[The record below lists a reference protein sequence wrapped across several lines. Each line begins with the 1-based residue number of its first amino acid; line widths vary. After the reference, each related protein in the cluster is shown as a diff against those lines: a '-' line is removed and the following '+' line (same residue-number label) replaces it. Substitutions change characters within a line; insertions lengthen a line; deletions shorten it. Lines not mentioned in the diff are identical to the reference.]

1 MEAGE
6 CLNRLKFILQEYE
19 KGPEDNYP
27 CLLYAA
33 LELRYAI
40 EGTFKDYLLAV
51 YDFDLP
57 KNLER
62 KWQLKRLK
70 EEILKKEP
78 AFEQIC
84 EISIECAL
92 SHGII
97 TGNPK
102 APDLKYMIKFNKDLN
117 EHIHA
122 PMRPKRTEFGKILDW
137 WQSLKKLVDEG
148 SEYMFEL
155 HTYPHSYM
163 KDLPESTQQLV
174 DQYVSGK
181 ISIGDVRKTFDE
193 HVKRSTGRDT
203 T

>member
-6 CLNRLKFILQEYE
+6 CLNRLAFIINEY
-19 KGPEDNYP
+19 KRDPEDNYP

-57 KNLER
+57 KNLEGIQR
-62 KWQLKRLK
+62 VPK
-70 EEILKKEP
+70 LKKAILRKAP
-78 AFEQIC
+78 AFKQIC

-92 SHGII
+92 SHGKIP
-97 TGNPK
+97 GNPK
-102 APDLKYMIKFNKDLN
+102 APDLKYMQKFNERLHR
-117 EHIHA
+117 HIHA
-122 PMRPKRTEFGKILDW
+122 PMRPKETESESISDW
-137 WQSLKKLVDEG
+137 WQSLKNLVTEG

-163 KDLPESTQQLV
+163 KDLPESTQELV
-174 DQYVSGK
+174 DQYVSGE
-181 ISIGDVRKTFDE
+181 ISIGDIRKTFDE